1 MDMGLQIWYTEY
13 VGVQMGT
20 AFWRLPF
27 FIACVPDKTL
37 SDLPLP
43 HPAAWIS
50 SLPGSHPPMP
60 AGDGCRRT
68 SRSPEFSATRLWRRL
83 AAEHRGFNSHL
94 NQLRFHSLADVRQL
108 RQLSH
113 PQYLLFVPLGFRAV
127 LFLPASRRCAPSS
140 LTTVYRK
147 YCAGAIHMQPALFGT
162 VHKCCVGT
170 MALQRGMAWAFLCFI
185 QSLKNRI
192 LSFGVIPANNLL
204 KLALVSS
211 CPPKDTFSSSQSGK

>member
-1 MDMGLQIWYTEY
+1 
-13 VGVQMGT
+13 MGT
-20 AFWRLPF
+20 AFRGSRF
-27 FIACVPDKTL
+27 FIACVPDRML
-37 SDLPLP
+37 SGL
-43 HPAAWIS
+43 S
-50 SLPGSHPPMP
+50 SLRPKARTFSHPESRPPMP

-68 SRSPEFSATRLWRRL
+68 GQSPEFSPRGLGANLQQSF
-83 AAEHRGFNSHL
+83 RGFNSHL
-94 NQLRFHSLADVRQL
+94 NQLRFHSIADIRQL

-204 KLALVSS
+204 KLVLVSS